1 QPVHSSYPD
10 GRHLASGEDYSSIT
24 SYSPA
29 RCRPAGHAG
38 LDERRSAVFGPYPQG
53 TARVFATSTR
63 LKSNRGT
70 TFGLALRTEGA
81 WMGDDV
87 GGTYHLRMVGQP
99 TLQPVRVRVSV
110 GLPSGMGMTYANVPI
125 ILDHGHLVWKGVLG
139 QGQDIEIKFE
149 RPLLDKIWRRTW
161 DFLRRPV
168 FRIG

>member
-1 QPVHSSYPD
+1 
-10 GRHLASGEDYSSIT
+10 
-24 SYSPA
+24 
-29 RCRPAGHAG
+29 
-38 LDERRSAVFGPYPQG
+38 
-53 TARVFATSTR
+53 
-63 LKSNRGT
+63 
-70 TFGLALRTEGA
+70 
-81 WMGDDV
+81 MGDDV